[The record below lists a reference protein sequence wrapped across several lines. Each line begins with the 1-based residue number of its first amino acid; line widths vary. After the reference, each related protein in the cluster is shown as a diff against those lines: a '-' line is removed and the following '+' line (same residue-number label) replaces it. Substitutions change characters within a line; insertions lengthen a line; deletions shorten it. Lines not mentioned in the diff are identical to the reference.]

1 LVEYPKGG
9 YIHLKS
15 KYGIFF
21 QKCFNYKFNLFNP
34 YETPWEGTRVSKKK
48 NLKSIDF
55 MRQKV
60 KSKNLNYKFYRID
73 KEKNI
78 ELFTDGGWHFNNIM
92 SPELI
97 SLKLR
102 TFAHTEYSRDTF
114 SSPNVI
120 KKKIEDNEKKESET
134 AAVTS
139 SNNNINDNNLNNIN
153 NHNKIILP
161 YYGNIIDSNC
171 KGLVYNHGLYTQ
183 CTEKSKNLCGKCV
196 KNKYGTVE
204 DRKKY
209 EIGKYIAPN
218 GKKEIDYNVL
228 LNRLK
233 YNIKDVIKEESIP
246 PLRKAPIGTSDIICV
261 LTEFFKILSSS
272 VIELSSIFFCSF

>member
-1 LVEYPKGG
+1 MNIES
-9 YIHLKS
+9 ILKIIS
-15 KYGIFF
+15 STYNLDYLEL
-21 QKCFNYKFNLFNP
+21 QKLINN
-34 YETPWEGTRVSKKK
+34 
-48 NLKSIDF
+48 NLKENI
-55 MRQKV
+55 
-60 KSKNLNYKFYRID
+60 LN
-73 KEKNI
+73 N
-78 ELFTDGGWHFNNIM
+78 
-92 SPELI
+92 
-97 SLKLR
+97 
-102 TFAHTEYSRDTF
+102 
-114 SSPNVI
+114 
-120 KKKIEDNEKKESET
+120 
-134 AAVTS
+134 
-139 SNNNINDNNLNNIN
+139 NDNNLNNIN

-233 YNIKDVIKEESIP
+233 YNIKDVIKEFQNNNI
-246 PLRKAPIGTSDIICV
+246 DIEKFNIKQININ
-261 LTEFFKILSSS
+261 EKKGRGRPKKIVENNLEKDT
-272 VIELSSIFFCSF
+272 IEVVKYIYREEIYLKTNDNILLNSNTYDIVGIINKEGELEIW